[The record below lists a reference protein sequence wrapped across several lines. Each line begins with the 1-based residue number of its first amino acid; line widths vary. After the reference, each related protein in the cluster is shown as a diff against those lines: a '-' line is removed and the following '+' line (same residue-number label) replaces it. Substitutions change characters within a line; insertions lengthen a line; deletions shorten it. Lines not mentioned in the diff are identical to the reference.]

1 MTYVMIR
8 PGDIQIPRMLA
19 PNKDGTVRDGFSMGK
34 DPYGRLITSLSTVC
48 ICAGSRFVN
57 PVALC
62 PALRFFLEAD
72 RQLFMLTPRMST
84 WLVQGNSLL
93 LYALRAFCRQ
103 KHPHQ

>member
-1 MTYVMIR
+1 MTYVVVR
-8 PGDIQIPRMLA
+8 PGDVQIPRMLA

-62 PALRFFLEAD
+62 PALRFFLKAD
-72 RQLFMLTPRMST
+72 RQLFMLTPR
-84 WLVQGNSLL
+84 
-93 LYALRAFCRQ
+93 
-103 KHPHQ
+103 